1 MSVERGGES
10 LLRRTDKRFVEA
22 IDEVLLA
29 ACLLHLHRRLHSY
42 TSSPAM
48 KKYVE
53 CFYYKHRLLYSNVSE
68 KALFTTPC
76 LL

>member
-29 ACLLHLHRRLHSY
+29 ACLLHLHRRLHSH

-48 KKYVE
+48 KKYFE
-53 CFYYKHRLLYSNVSE
+53 CYKHRLLYSNVSE